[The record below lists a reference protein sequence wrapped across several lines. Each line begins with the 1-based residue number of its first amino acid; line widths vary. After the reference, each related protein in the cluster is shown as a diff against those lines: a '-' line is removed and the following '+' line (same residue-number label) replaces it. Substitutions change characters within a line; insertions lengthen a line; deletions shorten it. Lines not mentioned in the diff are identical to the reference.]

1 MIALVH
7 GELIA
12 LRTLRSTYVV
22 PAVVLLLA
30 AVIAAAGVSDA
41 IDGGMSAA
49 TDLRE
54 PVMAGAGIM
63 TTVALAIFAAMR
75 VAGEY
80 RHETITHRA
89 LASPRRTRYLTTEL
103 LLYGVIGLVVT
114 AAALA
119 LAVAI
124 AESQLA
130 ETHLSLGLSAE
141 LISATLLTAV
151 LFSMIG
157 VLVGVI
163 SRSQPVAIAI
173 LIGMFFAEKV
183 LGIFIGDGVAYLPYG
198 LLNPLLGLNG
208 ATISR
213 GTAALTL
220 VAITAGLTTVAYFL
234 IARRDLK

>member
-1 MIALVH
+1 MIPLIH

-22 PAVVLLLA
+22 PAVVLVLTG
-30 AVIAAAGVSDA
+30 VIAAAGVSDA
-41 IDGGMSAA
+41 VDQGLSAA
-49 TDLRE
+49 SDVRE

-80 RHETITHRA
+80 RHDTITHRV
-89 LASPRRTRYLTTEL
+89 LASPRRTRYLTAEL
-103 LLYGVIGLVVT
+103 LLYGVVGLIVT
-114 AAALA
+114 AVA
-119 LAVAI
+119 LAVGVTI
-124 AESQLA
+124 AQSQLA
-130 ETHLSLGLSAE
+130 DTDLSLDLSLGLV
-141 LISATLLTAV
+141 LATLLTAV
-151 LFSMIG
+151 LFAMVG

-173 LIGMFFAEKV
+173 LIGTFFAEKV

-213 GTAALTL
+213 GAAAVTLTGIT
-220 VAITAGLTTVAYFL
+220 VALAAVAYFVV
-234 IARRDLK
+234 ARRDIN

>member
-1 MIALVH
+1 MIALIH

-22 PAVVLLLA
+22 PAAVLVLA

-41 IDGGMSAA
+41 VDEGLSTA

-75 VAGEY
+75 AAGEY
-80 RHETITHRA
+80 RHDTITHRV
-89 LASPRRTRYLTTEL
+89 LASPRRARHLTSQL
-103 LLYGVIGLVVT
+103 LLYGVAALIVT
-114 AAALA
+114 AVA
-119 LAVAI
+119 LAVAVAI
-124 AESQLA
+124 AQPQLA
-130 ETHLSLGLSAE
+130 DTDLSLGLSAG
-141 LISATLLTAV
+141 LVSTTLLAAV
-151 LFSMIG
+151 LFAMVG

-173 LIGMFFAEKV
+173 LVGTFFAEKV

-213 GTAALTL
+213 GAAAVTLTGIT
-220 VAITAGLTTVAYFL
+220 VALATLAYFL
-234 IARRDLK
+234 VARRDIN